1 MNVKKKRKIDYKA
14 KYYALKYKY
23 DSIVDKNNVV
33 QLLSEPTFDQR
44 VKIIE
49 DYFEFCSNDNLDCS
63 HVVVFA
69 DYKKHLR
76 KQHYLQ

>member
-14 KYYALKYKY
+14 KYFALKYKY
-23 DSIVDKNNVV
+23 DSMIDKNNVV
-33 QLLSEPTFDQR
+33 QLLSEPTFEQR

-49 DYFEFCSNDNLDCS
+49 DYFNYCSKEDLECT
-63 HVVVFA
+63 HVVNFLR
-69 DYKKHLR
+69 YKEYLK